1 MCVCVCVYIYI
12 YIYIY
17 NQHSGGLDTR
27 PTSLR
32 TWVLVST
39 INYALYISS
48 PSQMVDLKNKV
59 SLGVGRVLLYIYIYI
74 YIYLFIYFFYACS
87 ITIFKHTCL
96 YFSLS
101 TCMIVLFLYVSSL
114 SHQCSFIHV
123 LLLSLKH
130 LFLLFA

>member
-1 MCVCVCVYIYI
+1 MCVCVCVHI

-59 SLGVGRVLLYIYIYI
+59 SLGVGRVLLYIYIYLF
-74 YIYLFIYFFYACS
+74 IYLFISFMHA
-87 ITIFKHTCL
+87 L
-96 YFSLS
+96 SLS
-101 TCMIVLFLYVSSL
+101 LNTLVYIFRLVL
-114 SHQCSFIHV
+114 
-123 LLLSLKH
+123 
-130 LFLLFA
+130 A

>member
-1 MCVCVCVYIYI
+1 MCVCVCIYI

-74 YIYLFIYFFYACS
+74 YIYLFIYLFISFMHA
-87 ITIFKHTCL
+87 L
-96 YFSLS
+96 SLS
-101 TCMIVLFLYVSSL
+101 LNTLVYIFRLVL
-114 SHQCSFIHV
+114 
-123 LLLSLKH
+123 
-130 LFLLFA
+130 A

>member
-1 MCVCVCVYIYI
+1 MCVCVH
-12 YIYIY
+12 IYIY

-59 SLGVGRVLLYIYIYI
+59 SLGVGMVLLYIYIYI
-74 YIYLFIYFFYACS
+74 YLFISFFLSFMHA
-87 ITIFKHTCL
+87 L
-96 YFSLS
+96 SLS
-101 TCMIVLFLYVSSL
+101 LNTLVYIFRLVL
-114 SHQCSFIHV
+114 
-123 LLLSLKH
+123 
-130 LFLLFA
+130 A

>member
-1 MCVCVCVYIYI
+1 MYVCVCT

-59 SLGVGRVLLYIYIYI
+59 SLGVGRVLLYIYIY
-74 YIYLFIYFFYACS
+74 LFISFMHA
-87 ITIFKHTCL
+87 L
-96 YFSLS
+96 SLS
-101 TCMIVLFLYVSSL
+101 LNTLVYIFRLVL
-114 SHQCSFIHV
+114 
-123 LLLSLKH
+123 
-130 LFLLFA
+130 A